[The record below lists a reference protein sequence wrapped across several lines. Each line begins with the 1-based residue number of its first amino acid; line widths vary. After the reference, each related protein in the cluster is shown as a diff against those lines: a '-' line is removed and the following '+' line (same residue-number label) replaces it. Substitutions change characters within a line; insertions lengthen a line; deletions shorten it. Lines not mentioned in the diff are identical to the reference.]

1 MATTVN
7 FKSDDSTFKQIRDDA
22 SNDENL
28 KTLLFA
34 FQGPEGPYNAIYCVR
49 NELGVKLEEAFS
61 QTEESKT
68 RRMIANCLNK
78 MITLGNLVLT
88 NSEQFAV
95 AYAKTKEAAFSDLL
109 LVNLTRLPE
118 ESPALDMMV
127 EKILANEATWTKNKK
142 VIKGDYEILLRL
154 LGPLDFW
161 TNKKVLAWLKATGNF
176 TPVEKI
182 FEEQNV
188 TGRHLKEVEK
198 EQVEKYLKTLR
209 GKGKIM
215 ARTITAARDSCLK
228 HSAKP
233 KSAFLERQKRTD
245 DIWGKM
251 KGVGGP
257 INPFA
262 EDFKSFSVAVSSKA
276 APAASSDVKA
286 GPYSAVKL
294 PQLDDQ
300 IYGFFT
306 AFNSDLPAVMGVAED
321 YFGEQ
326 DCETKWDAQQAALQ
340 VQITLAAGYCGMLLY
355 FFQHKTQGNLGVRVC
370 RNEGEGLYVYQ
381 VANELKQQWDAK
393 DLLVKS
399 EESFDESIEP
409 SVLPEPSPDTVPETK
424 EMNPEM
430 AEALSK
436 ELGNFEPGS
445 MELTAQICADNIAG
459 FTDAVTQMQKDLGPE
474 ETRNDRYLKKVCRE
488 NAIMFSRS
496 LNSDANKKILADS
509 GEKLADSLVGV
520 WKQYQ
525 DDYTITLKAT
535 DVLKELKQSGA
546 INEDCMKTINELA
559 SSVQNRWT
567 KGSPDSYGF
576 PSEKIL
582 KNLEELLQ

>member
-7 FKSDDSTFKQIRDDA
+7 FKSDDSTFKQIRDNA

-28 KTLLFA
+28 KTLLLA
-34 FQGPEGPYNAIYCVR
+34 FHGPEGRYNAIYCVK

-61 QTEESKT
+61 QTEETKT

-88 NSEQFAV
+88 NSEQFAL
-95 AYAKTKEAAFSDLL
+95 AYAKTKDTAFSDLL
-109 LVNLTRLPE
+109 LVNITRLPE

-161 TNKKVLAWLKATGNF
+161 TNKKVLTWLKATGNF

-188 TGRHLKEVEK
+188 TGRHLKEMEK

-215 ARTITAARDSCLK
+215 ARTISLARDSCLK
-228 HSAKP
+228 HLAP
-233 KSAFLERQKRTD
+233 QKSAFLEKKKKTEE
-245 DIWGKM
+245 IWGKL
-251 KGVGGP
+251 KGVGGAV
-257 INPFA
+257 NPYA
-262 EDFKSFSVAVSSKA
+262 ENFRSFSVAVSSKA
-276 APAASSDVKA
+276 APAASSSDVKA
-286 GPYSAVKL
+286 GPYNAVKL

-381 VANELKQQWDAK
+381 VANELKQHWDAK

-424 EMNPEM
+424 EMNPEV

-559 SSVQNRWT
+559 NSVRSRWT
-567 KGSPDSYGF
+567 KGSGF

>member
-1 MATTVN
+1 MG
-7 FKSDDSTFKQIRDDA
+7 
-22 SNDENL
+22 L
-28 KTLLFA
+28 
-34 FQGPEGPYNAIYCVR
+34 
-49 NELGVKLEEAFS
+49 KLEEAFS
-61 QTEESKT
+61 QTEENKT
-68 RRMIANCLNK
+68 RKMIANCLLK
-78 MITLGNLVLT
+78 MITIGNLVLS
-88 NSEQFAV
+88 NSEQFAM
-95 AYAKTKEAAFSDLL
+95 AYAKENDAAVRQLL
-109 LVNLTRLPE
+109 LVNLARLPE
-118 ESPALDMMV
+118 ESPALEMMV
-127 EKILANEATWTKNKK
+127 EKILKSDGTWTKNKK
-142 VIKGDYEILLRL
+142 EIKGDYEILLRL

-161 TNKKVLAWLKATGNF
+161 TNKLVMTWLKATGNF
-176 TPVEKI
+176 TAVEKI
-182 FEEQNV
+182 FKEQNV
-188 TGRHLKEVEK
+188 TGRHLKEAEK
-198 EQVEKYLKTLR
+198 KQVEGYLKALG
-209 GKGKIM
+209 GKGKVM
-215 ARTITAARDSCLK
+215 AKNITKARDSCLK
-228 HSAKP
+228 HIAELQSGYFEKNRNIESKAG
-233 KSAFLERQKRTD
+233 AHR
-245 DIWGKM
+245 
-251 KGVGGP
+251 GVGGG
-257 INPFA
+257 INVFS
-262 EDFKSFSVAVSSKA
+262 ESYKSFSVAVSSKA
-276 APAASSDVKA
+276 AQRAAESSDVKA
-286 GPYSAVKL
+286 GPYNAVKL
-294 PQLDDQ
+294 PQLGDQ

-306 AFNSDLPAVMGVAED
+306 AFNSDLPTVMGVADD

-340 VQITLAAGYCGMLLY
+340 VQIPLAAGYCGMLLY

-399 EESFDESIEP
+399 EEASDEIIEP
-409 SVLPEPSPDTVPETK
+409 SMLPEPSPDTVPETK

-445 MELTAQICADNIAG
+445 IELTTQICADNIAG
-459 FTDAVTQMQKDLGPE
+459 FEDAVAQMQKDLGPE
-474 ETRNDRYLKKVCRE
+474 DTRNDRYLKKVCRE

-496 LNSDANKKILADS
+496 LSSDANKKILAES

-546 INEDCMKTINELA
+546 MNEDCMKTILGLA
-559 SSVQNRWT
+559 KSVRSRWT

-582 KNLEELLQ
+582 QNLEELRAAE